1 VRTTQT
7 ARLSRKS
14 PLSRAFGRR
23 IVRRAALCEIAD
35 PFPSLD
41 NSKTHFRKAIF
52 MSADI
57 IHPLYVAS
65 GFAVGF
71 LVGMTGVGGGSLM
84 TPILVLLFRVHPVT
98 AVGTDLFFASV
109 TKSGG
114 SIVHGFNRTIDWRI
128 VTRLAMGSLP
138 ASLLTL
144 VVLALLRIDQNAYSM
159 LVTKVLGVTLLLT
172 SAALFFRRRL
182 LAGYSRRVG
191 VLSERQTC
199 VLTILTGVVLG
210 VLVTISSVGA
220 GALGVTALLLLYP
233 ELPAARIAGSD
244 IAHAVPLTLVA
255 GMGHVA
261 SGGVD
266 IAILVS
272 LLIGSLPG
280 IMLSSLFAPRLPDT
294 ALRLI
299 LAVTLALVAVRMLFA

>member
-1 VRTTQT
+1 
-7 ARLSRKS
+7 
-14 PLSRAFGRR
+14 
-23 IVRRAALCEIAD
+23 
-35 PFPSLD
+35 
-41 NSKTHFRKAIF
+41 
-52 MSADI
+52 
-57 IHPLYVAS
+57 
-65 GFAVGF
+65 
-71 LVGMTGVGGGSLM
+71 
-84 TPILVLLFRVHPVT
+84 
-98 AVGTDLFFASV
+98 
-109 TKSGG
+109 
-114 SIVHGFNRTIDWRI
+114 
-128 VTRLAMGSLP
+128 
-138 ASLLTL
+138 
-144 VVLALLRIDQNAYSM
+144 M

-182 LAGYSRRVG
+182 LASYSRRVG
-191 VLSERQTC
+191 VLSEKQTRL
-199 VLTILTGVVLG
+199 LTILTGLILG

-255 GMGHVA
+255 GLGHVA

-266 IAILVS
+266 MAILVS

-299 LAVTLALVAVRMLFA
+299 LALTLALVATRMLLA